1 MDRVW
6 SSQGKRWNFKLSV
19 YDIMLSNVALGMV
32 TPFLPVYAIALGSS
46 NAAVGLVTAIPALVN
61 TIMYLPAASYVERQ
75 DSRLKTTIK
84 WSTQV

>member
-46 NAAVGLVTAIPALVN
+46 TPPSA
-61 TIMYLPAASYVERQ
+61 
-75 DSRLKTTIK
+75 
-84 WSTQV
+84 W